1 MRGLKVDQVRQGS
14 GTSNNGNTGRI
25 IAENPELVSQ
35 ITGVDLVICTNLAYM
50 MRAINTGYKINTE
63 AFKKIG
69 RETAERHV
77 KLYNWYKIPVSMHR
91 LWFHVP
97 AIADALHPVTIG
109 QSSEEAIE
117 SSHKCIIKALNNHC
131 RQDSYEKMTLDIGH
145 NRLINTD
152 PAITKYF
159 KPPTVRN
166 KKKAQDTS
174 RWSEVIIA

>member
-14 GTSNNGNTGRI
+14 GTSNNGNTGWI

-50 MRAINTGYKINTE
+50 IRAINTGYKINTE

-77 KLYNWYKIPVSMHR
+77 ELYNWFKIPVSMHR

-97 AIADALHPVTIG
+97 AIA
-109 QSSEEAIE
+109 EAFIQ
-117 SSHKCIIKALNNHC
+117 K
-131 RQDSYEKMTLDIGH
+131 Q
-145 NRLINTD
+145 
-152 PAITKYF
+152 
-159 KPPTVRN
+159 
-166 KKKAQDTS
+166 
-174 RWSEVIIA
+174 